1 MYGMMRTTV
10 SQPAT
15 DLTTRPAT
23 PCQATVL
30 IVDDCANDREL
41 SFHAL
46 QDAGYRILQTYDAQQ
61 AQRLVEEV
69 GNIDLLVTDF
79 NLPGM
84 NGVELARWFHL
95 RFPLHE
101 VLLVSDSP
109 GEFEAWIKQ
118 ADWLHFLNKGVIL
131 TRLDDMVEKL
141 LGKTNTQLR
150 QSENGIVPIKGDSK
164 QPRILVA
171 EDEPDIR
178 RFYSEML
185 GAEGYQVDAVADGEA
200 AWNLLQIK
208 PYALVITD
216 KTMPRMSGPDLFRT
230 IRANGMMLPVILAT
244 GTLPVNDEGLPFD
257 AVLSKPFVARKLVE
271 TVNEILK
278 SPDIS

>member
-1 MYGMMRTTV
+1 M
-10 SQPAT
+10 
-15 DLTTRPAT
+15 
-23 PCQATVL
+23 
-30 IVDDCANDREL
+30 
-41 SFHAL
+41 
-46 QDAGYRILQTYDAQQ
+46 
-61 AQRLVEEV
+61 
-69 GNIDLLVTDF
+69 
-79 NLPGM
+79 
-84 NGVELARWFHL
+84 
-95 RFPLHE
+95 
-101 VLLVSDSP
+101 
-109 GEFEAWIKQ
+109 
-118 ADWLHFLNKGVIL
+118 ADKNAKPV
-131 TRLDDMVEKL
+131 
-141 LGKTNTQLR
+141 
-150 QSENGIVPIKGDSK
+150 QSENPGIVPLIGDLK
-164 QPRILVA
+164 LQRILIA

>member
-1 MYGMMRTTV
+1 
-10 SQPAT
+10 
-15 DLTTRPAT
+15 
-23 PCQATVL
+23 
-30 IVDDCANDREL
+30 
-41 SFHAL
+41 
-46 QDAGYRILQTYDAQQ
+46 
-61 AQRLVEEV
+61 
-69 GNIDLLVTDF
+69 
-79 NLPGM
+79 
-84 NGVELARWFHL
+84 
-95 RFPLHE
+95 
-101 VLLVSDSP
+101 
-109 GEFEAWIKQ
+109 
-118 ADWLHFLNKGVIL
+118 
-131 TRLDDMVEKL
+131 
-141 LGKTNTQLR
+141 
-150 QSENGIVPIKGDSK
+150 
-164 QPRILVA
+164 
-171 EDEPDIR
+171 
-178 RFYSEML
+178 ML

>member
-1 MYGMMRTTV
+1 VPLIG
-10 SQPAT
+10 
-15 DLTTRPAT
+15 DLK
-23 PCQATVL
+23 
-30 IVDDCANDREL
+30 
-41 SFHAL
+41 L
-46 QDAGYRILQTYDAQQ
+46 QRIL
-61 AQRLVEEV
+61 
-69 GNIDLLVTDF
+69 I
-79 NLPGM
+79 
-84 NGVELARWFHL
+84 
-95 RFPLHE
+95 
-101 VLLVSDSP
+101 
-109 GEFEAWIKQ
+109 
-118 ADWLHFLNKGVIL
+118 
-131 TRLDDMVEKL
+131 
-141 LGKTNTQLR
+141 
-150 QSENGIVPIKGDSK
+150 
-164 QPRILVA
+164 A